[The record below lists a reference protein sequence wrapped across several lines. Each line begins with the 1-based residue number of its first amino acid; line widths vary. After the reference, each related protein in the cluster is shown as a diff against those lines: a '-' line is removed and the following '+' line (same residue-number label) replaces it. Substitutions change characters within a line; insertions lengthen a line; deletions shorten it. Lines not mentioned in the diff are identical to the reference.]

1 MTASGEN
8 RSAGIMTSV
17 SAQSTDTRPHYWKGE
32 LPIAFVFSV
41 PGSRENSAG
50 RPVSGATGEN
60 LSFALDHL
68 HSELPAVFS
77 STDRYAY
84 RITNAYSKP
93 IAKSLGDASS
103 QASDR
108 QVQAPE
114 NIARVLRDI
123 NGCSVVILCGLKA
136 QLLAESI
143 RKASKTVVC
152 AWHTSNQALSNKFSS
167 LEVSRLADPYARR
180 QLRAKLWAQELI
192 NSLGISNHVA

>member
-1 MTASGEN
+1 
-8 RSAGIMTSV
+8 MTSV
-17 SAQSTDTRPHYWKGE
+17 AAQPTDRRPHYWKGE

-41 PGSRENSAG
+41 PGARENSAG
-50 RPVSGATGEN
+50 RPIAGATGEN

-103 QASDR
+103 QASDK
-108 QVQAPE
+108 QVQASE

-136 QLLAESI
+136 QLLADSI
-143 RKASKTVVC
+143 RKVGRTVVC
-152 AWHTSNQALSNKFSS
+152 AWHTSNQALSNKYRSVEVSS
-167 LEVSRLADPYARR
+167 LPDPYVRR
-180 QLRAKLWAQELI
+180 QFRAKLWAQEIL
-192 NSLGISNHVA
+192 NYLRTSNHVA

>member
-8 RSAGIMTSV
+8 RSRGIMTSV
-17 SAQSTDTRPHYWKGE
+17 AVQSTDVRPHYWKGE
-32 LPIAFVFSV
+32 LLIAFVFSV
-41 PGSRENSAG
+41 PGARENSAG

-77 STDRYAY
+77 SADRYAY

-103 QASDR
+103 QASDK
-108 QVQAPE
+108 QVQASE

-123 NGCSVVILCGLKA
+123 SGCSVVILCGLKA
-136 QLLAESI
+136 QLLADSI
-143 RKASKTVVC
+143 RQAGRTIVC
-152 AWHTSNQALSNKFSS
+152 AWHTSNQALSNKYRSVD
-167 LEVSRLADPYARR
+167 VSRLPDPYVRR
-180 QLRAKLWAQELI
+180 QFRAKLWAQEILR
-192 NSLGISNHVA
+192 SLPTSNHVA